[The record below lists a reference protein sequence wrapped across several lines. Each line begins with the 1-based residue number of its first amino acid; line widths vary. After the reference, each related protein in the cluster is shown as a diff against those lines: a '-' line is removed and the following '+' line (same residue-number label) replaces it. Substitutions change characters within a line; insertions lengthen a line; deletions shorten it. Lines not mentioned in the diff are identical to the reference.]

1 VRGWFRF
8 WRSKG
13 AQQGYPDRWISCP
26 REVWIPKSANRP
38 LTLRLPLIGYNTE
51 QVGNQLLQSELQW
64 FWCCWWKEHYPWD
77 HPIKLLAEATLSE
90 FIADAEREEDM
101 FLYFLEGYGFLPSV
115 EMHLNHFF
123 IGNQLVRF
131 YEVDFS
137 PLQIVLQRL
146 DDEPEECT
154 YVSVSRDWGREARVR
169 QLLEWWG
176 VDEQFMD
183 LRVFHTEHGVLRDL
197 VLLYRR
203 WLTCRL

>member
-1 VRGWFRF
+1 MRGWFRF

-13 AQQGYPDRWISCP
+13 TQQEYLDRWISCP
-26 REVWIPKSANRP
+26 REVWIPKSTNHP
-38 LTLRLPLIGYNTE
+38 LTLRLSLIGYNTE
-51 QVGNQLLQSELQW
+51 QVGRQLLQSELQW
-64 FWCCWWKEHYPWD
+64 VWCCWWKEHHPWSY
-77 HPIKLLAEATLSE
+77 PIKLLREATVSE

-101 FLYFLEGYGFLPSV
+101 FLYFLEAYGFLPSV
-115 EMHLNHFF
+115 EIHLNHFF

-131 YEVDFS
+131 YEGDFS

-176 VDEQFMD
+176 VDDQFGD
-183 LRVFHTEHGVLRDL
+183 LRVFHTEHGVLRDH
-197 VLLYRR
+197 VFLYRR
-203 WLTCRL
+203 WLTGRL

>member
-13 AQQGYPDRWISCP
+13 AQQEYPDRWISCP

-64 FWCCWWKEHYPWD
+64 FWCCWWKEHHPWD

-183 LRVFHTEHGVLRDL
+183 LRVFHREHGVLRDL

-203 WLTCRL
+203 WLTGRL

>member
-101 FLYFLEGYGFLPSV
+101 LPSV

-183 LRVFHTEHGVLRDL
+183 LRVFHREHGVLRDL

>member
-26 REVWIPKSANRP
+26 REVWFPKSANRP

-176 VDEQFMD
+176 VVSNLKCPILFPI
-183 LRVFHTEHGVLRDL
+183 
-197 VLLYRR
+197 
-203 WLTCRL
+203 

>member
-1 VRGWFRF
+1 MRGWFRF

-13 AQQGYPDRWISCP
+13 AQQEYPDQWISCP

-64 FWCCWWKEHYPWD
+64 FWCCWWKEHHPWD

-101 FLYFLEGYGFLPSV
+101 FLYFLEGYGFLPGV
-115 EMHLNHFF
+115 ESPSSHVF

-131 YEVDFS
+131 YEGEHS
-137 PLQIVLQRL
+137 LLQMVLQRL

-154 YVSVSRDWGREARVR
+154 YVSVSRDWGQEARVR

-183 LRVFHTEHGVLRDL
+183 LRVFHREHGVLRDL

-203 WLTCRL
+203 WLTGRL